1 MALPYETPLQLRI
14 ITCLF
19 VACSWNLGFWSCLE
33 LELDL
38 NSSGTVPVLEFLV
51 QVFVNFCTSLCARV
65 PCGFLICSSCFFWTC
80 CLVFSGWVWQF
91 NLYRGCLFEKGSA
104 QLSYQD
110 WLITPRVQK
119 TTPPRNFL
127 SLKFRSQMFQ
137 VTGNQLQTFR
147 NRFETLFQFVVGF
160 CLDDPNLRGLGFPRS
175 QARGADTWYP
185 LGFYPN
191 TQKVWT
197 PRPCPE
203 DKPLVPVPLT

>member
-80 CLVFSGWVWQF
+80 CLVFSGWVGSSTSTVGVF
-91 NLYRGCLFEKGSA
+91 LKRKRSA
-104 QLSYQD
+104 QLPGLADNTKGSED
-110 WLITPRVQK
+110 NTSKKLLEPEVQK
-119 TTPPRNFL
+119 PNVP
-127 SLKFRSQMFQ
+127 SDWKP
-137 VTGNQLQTFR
+137 VTN
-147 NRFETLFQFVVGF
+147 V
-160 CLDDPNLRGLGFPRS
+160 
-175 QARGADTWYP
+175 
-185 LGFYPN
+185 
-191 TQKVWT
+191 
-197 PRPCPE
+197 
-203 DKPLVPVPLT
+203 